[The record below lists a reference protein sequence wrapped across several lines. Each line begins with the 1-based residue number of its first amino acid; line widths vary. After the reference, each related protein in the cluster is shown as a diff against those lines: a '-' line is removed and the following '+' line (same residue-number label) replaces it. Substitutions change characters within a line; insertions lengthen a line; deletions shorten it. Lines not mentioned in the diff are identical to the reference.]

1 MGSSHSPRGEADQE
15 PHRSEGPRG
24 TRTGSEGQWGRQ
36 QPRGA
41 AQYQAWSLLPT
52 ASSSPDDLDRQV
64 GSATKARLL
73 VTRALRA

>member
-1 MGSSHSPRGEADQE
+1 MVSSRSPRGEADQE

-24 TRTGSEGQWGRQ
+24 THTGSEGQRGRR
-36 QPRGA
+36 QPRSA
-41 AQYQAWSLLPT
+41 ARSQARSLLPT

-64 GSATKARLL
+64 GSATQARLL